1 MKKRILALT
10 LAICLLLSLGACGE
24 KEETT
29 KAENTTT
36 VSTTEATEE
45 VTEETETTAQ
55 PTTEKT
61 TKPAKASSGV
71 NADFKETMDSYEEF
85 FDDEYIWKGK

>member
-24 KEETT
+24 KEETKKT
-29 KAENTTT
+29 EKTTT
-36 VSTTEATEE
+36 VSTTEVTEEATEE

-71 NADFKETMDSYEEF
+71 NADFKETMDS
-85 FDDEYIWKGK
+85 